1 MNPTI
6 LFFLVPA
13 VLLIAAA
20 AAIFLWD
27 RYAAKQT
34 AEPTEGNG
42 KPEGAFRAFYHL
54 LWTLVLW
61 SGLALSLPLWVSYK
75 ARLSGMILADRWLT
89 MGKLLVFPVVLLLI
103 LRYGARQG
111 YLKWIDGLSWPDKE
125 NQ

>member
-6 LFFLVPA
+6 LYFLVPA
-13 VLLIAAA
+13 VLLIAAVL
-20 AAIFLWD
+20 AILLWD
-27 RYAAKQT
+27 KIQGERAA
-34 AEPTEGNG
+34 PTEGNG
-42 KPEGAFRAFYHL
+42 KSEGAFRAFYHV

-75 ARLSGMILADRWLT
+75 ERLGGLSSPERWMT
-89 MGKLLVFPVVLLLI
+89 VGKLLVFPVVLLLI

-111 YLKWIDGLSWPDKE
+111 YLKWIDGLQWPDKE

>member
-1 MNPTI
+1 MNLTI
-6 LFFLVPA
+6 LFLIVPL
-13 VLLIAAA
+13 VLLIAAGVTT
-20 AAIFLWD
+20 FLWD
-27 RYAAKQT
+27 KFQKARPVVAA
-34 AEPTEGNG
+34 EGNG
-42 KPEGAFRAFYHL
+42 RPEGAFRAFYHL

-75 ARLSGMILADRWLT
+75 ARLGSLNLTERWLT

>member
-1 MNPTI
+1 MNLTI
-6 LFFLVPA
+6 LLSVVPV
-13 VLLIAAA
+13 VLLIAAG
-20 AAIFLWD
+20 AAIFFWD
-27 RYAAKQT
+27 QSQSVRRA
-34 AEPTEGNG
+34 PTEGDGN
-42 KPEGAFRAFYHL
+42 PEGAFRAFYHL

-75 ARLSGMILADRWLT
+75 ARLNGMILPERWLT

-103 LRYGARQG
+103 LGYGARQG

>member
-6 LFFLVPA
+6 LFLLVPL
-13 VLLIAAA
+13 VLLIAAG

-27 RYAAKQT
+27 KSQKERPVAS
-34 AEPTEGNG
+34 EGNG
-42 KPEGAFRAFYHL
+42 RPEGAFRAFYHL

-75 ARLSGMILADRWLT
+75 SRLGGMILAERWLT

>member
-1 MNPTI
+1 VNPTI
-6 LFFLVPA
+6 LLLLVPL
-13 VLLIAAA
+13 VLLIAAG

-27 RYAAKQT
+27 KSQKERPA
-34 AEPTEGNG
+34 PLEGNDR
-42 KPEGAFRAFYHL
+42 PEGAFRAFYHL

-75 ARLSGMILADRWLT
+75 AQLNGMILAERWLT